1 MEKPLIVKIN
11 QRLDKLLNYPGC
23 DEKTLSMRKTLW
35 GCTFIGF
42 LYMFSG
48 IIPIKMIFQPQAQ
61 VTIYFCYYLT
71 TALFL
76 AVIILPRLKK
86 HFTTYFIINTVIE
99 IFVIFYVIAKQ
110 GGIATSYSY
119 LFAAVSFTLLTIPI
133 NNLRITTGFFFL
145 FIVLTIVVSI
155 IGSSMKV
162 PDNMLLTPVWNDIVS
177 VLNIFFN
184 SALSLFFV
192 FLFMKKQ
199 QELEQLEAIKQKEMN
214 DAKTRLFT
222 NVTHEFRT
230 PLTVIGGMADLIKQK
245 PQLWIQEGTDKIKDN
260 SNLMLRLVNQLL
272 DISKIEAKAMPIHMI
287 QGDIA
292 RYIGFII
299 ELHRSAAIEKNISLI
314 FTGNK
319 KTVIIDF
326 DPDMISQI
334 LSNLLG
340 NAIKFTPENG
350 AVEIKID
357 TNETERIFT
366 LQVIDSGKGIPEDKI
381 QYVFDRFYQVE
392 NHANSGGGTGLG
404 LALAKELVTLIN
416 GNITVKSQLG
426 KGSVFIVQLPL
437 TCNAEPGE
445 YFLKSWYKKE
455 VQPAPDHKTI
465 VSKPKDKLKADL
477 PILLIVED
485 SKDVLLYLSAI
496 LCDEYQIELAKN
508 GKEGLEKAIE
518 KIPDIIISD
527 IMMPEMDGIEM
538 LDKLK
543 NDFRTSHIPIVMLTA
558 KADIDSRLEG
568 LARGADVYITKPFN
582 ETELHI
588 QLKNLIE
595 LRKKLHE
602 RYSSMTTFSESLDP
616 NLKTEDKFV
625 GKVRNILEKNL
636 DNDEF
641 NINDLCH
648 EMAVGHTQLYRKF
661 KSISN
666 LTIADYFKLL
676 RLNKAKELFSDSEL
690 NITQIAFAVGFKNLS
705 HFSREFA
712 NQFGKSP
719 KEFRKSIFPR
729 LHLNMHN

>member
-1 MEKPLIVKIN
+1 MEKTLKIKIN
-11 QRLDKLLNYPGC
+11 RRIDKLLSFPGC

-35 GCTFIGF
+35 GCTLIGF
-42 LYMFSG
+42 LYIASV
-48 IIPIKMIFQPQAQ
+48 IPVKLIFQPQAL
-61 VTIYFCYYLT
+61 VTIYYCYYLVIV
-71 TALFL
+71 LFL
-76 AVIILPRLKK
+76 AVVILPKLKSYFNLY
-86 HFTTYFIINTVIE
+86 FTINTLIE
-99 IFVIFYVIAKQ
+99 MLVTFYVIIKQ
-110 GGIATSYSY
+110 GGISTSYSY
-119 LFAAVSFTLLTIPI
+119 LFVNLSFVLLTIPLK
-133 NNLRITTGFFFL
+133 NLRITGGFFLL
-145 FIVLTIVVSI
+145 FTVLTLVVAM
-155 IGSSMKV
+155 IGPSMMAA
-162 PDNMLLTPVWNDIVS
+162 PDKLLTPEWNTMVS
-177 VLNIFFN
+177 LFNIFVM
-184 SALSLFFV
+184 SALALYFV
-192 FLFMKKQ
+192 STFMKKQ
-199 QELEQLEAIKQKEMN
+199 QELEQLEANKQRELN
-214 DAKTRLFT
+214 EAKTRLFT

-245 PQLWIQEGTDKIKDN
+245 PHLWIQDGTEKIKDN

-272 DISKIEAKAMPIHMI
+272 DISKIEAKAMPVHKIK
-287 QGDIA
+287 GDIS
-292 RYIGFII
+292 RYISFIT
-299 ELHRSAAIEKNISLI
+299 ELHRSAAIEKSISLN
-314 FTGNK
+314 FNGNK
-319 KTVIIDF
+319 EPLIMDF

-350 AVEIKID
+350 VVEIKINTD
-357 TNETERIFT
+357 ETEELFS

-404 LALAKELVTLIN
+404 LALAKELVMLIN
-416 GNITVKSQLG
+416 GDITVKSQPG
-426 KGSVFIVQLPL
+426 KGSEFTVQIPV
-437 TCNAEPGE
+437 TRIADSGE

-455 VQPAPDHKTI
+455 VEVPPAQKADAIKL
-465 VSKPKDKLKADL
+465 KDKAKADL

-485 SKDVLLYLSAI
+485 SKDVSLYLSAI

-508 GKEGLEKAIE
+508 GKDGLEKASE

-558 KADIDSRLEG
+558 KADIESRLTG
-568 LARGADVYITKPFN
+568 LVRGADAYITKPFN

-595 LRKKLHE
+595 LRKKLYE
-602 RYSSMTTFSESLDP
+602 RYSTLVPFTETLDP
-616 NLKTEDKFV
+616 ALKTEDTFV
-625 GKVRNILEKNL
+625 KKVRDILE
-636 DNDEF
+636 DNFDNEEF
-641 NINDLCH
+641 NINDLCR

-690 NITQIAFAVGFKNLS
+690 NITQVAFAVGFKNLS

-712 NQFGKSP
+712 HQFGKSP
-719 KEFRKSIFPR
+719 KEFRRSIFPK
-729 LHLNMHN
+729 LHLSHH